1 MMNINLTAERHI
13 ASLSNN
19 GTRIKAPD
27 GTTEP
32 VNMDFYF
39 RAVEQCNA
47 GGYNAVTYEL
57 VLPGI
62 DGEFPDSFL
71 EGRPCRQ
78 RFHAPHHRLP
88 CIPLIQRT
96 RRPLRGLTASL
107 WP

>member
-13 ASLSNN
+13 ASLNNN
-19 GTRIKAPD
+19 GARIKAPD

-62 DGEFPDSFL
+62 DGEFQIVFWKDGHADSDS
-71 EGRPCRQ
+71 
-78 RFHAPHHRLP
+78 
-88 CIPLIQRT
+88 T
-96 RRPLRGLTASL
+96 RRIIDCLASR
-107 WP
+107 